1 MSTEP
6 FIGEIKIFG
15 FYFAPK
21 YHALCNGQIM
31 NIASNTA
38 LFSLLGTTYGGNGT
52 TTFGLPDLQGRM
64 AVGQGTNQQSGG
76 QFPMGQK
83 TGNVSAT
90 LQVANL
96 PPHIHTLNNMSV
108 RVQSNS
114 NNGGENAPSMNFPG
128 INNSV
133 GIYAAS
139 AGNSEYMGPNA
150 VQISGQTDPSGSG
163 FPFSIANPYLV
174 MNYSIATNGIFP
186 SRN

>member
-21 YHALCNGQIM
+21 YHSLCNGQIM

-52 TTFGLPDLQGRM
+52 TTFALPDLQGRM
-64 AVGQGTNQQSGG
+64 AVGQGTSPLLGT
-76 QFPMGQK
+76 FAMGQNAG
-83 TGNVSAT
+83 TVNAT
-90 LQVANL
+90 LQAANL
-96 PPHIHTLNNMSV
+96 PQHIHTLNSMSV

-133 GIYAAS
+133 GIYAAA
-139 AGNSEYMGPNA
+139 AGSNEFMGSNA
-150 VQISGQTDPSGSG
+150 VQIGGQTDLAGSG
-163 FPFSIANPYLV
+163 LPFSIANPYLV
-174 MNYSIATNGIFP
+174 MNYSIATAGVFP